1 MQKITRRIIAIAF
14 WILLWQILAII
25 IHNKILLAG
34 PLETLM
40 TLIRLAGEAVFW
52 QSIMATTGRIL
63 LGFLIGSII
72 GIGFG
77 YLSYINEIVREFMA
91 PLILSL
97 KSVPVA
103 SFVILLL
110 IWFGS
115 RNISVIIV
123 AMVVFPILY
132 TNTLEGLVSTDNKML
147 EMARVFRMPKEREIL
162 YIFLPQLLPFW
173 QGAFKLAIGM
183 SFKSGI
189 AAEVI
194 GQPLG
199 TIGNGLYQA
208 KIYLETGE
216 LFAWTIV
223 TVLVAFLCEKVISI
237 LLALP
242 VRKRVSKKL

>member
-1 MQKITRRIIAIAF
+1 MQKTIKRLIAIIA
-14 WILLWQILAII
+14 WIIIWQILAMI

-34 PLETLM
+34 PIETLQ
-40 TLIRLAGEAVFW
+40 TLIRLSGDSLFW
-52 QSIMATTGRIL
+52 QSVAATTGRIL
-63 LGFLIGSII
+63 LGFLIGSIL
-72 GIGFG
+72 GIILG
-77 YLSYINEIVREFMA
+77 YVAHIQEIAEIFLK
-91 PLILSL
+91 PLVLAM

-110 IWFGS
+110 IWFGN
-115 RNISVIIV
+115 RNISLIIV

-132 TNTLEGLVSTDNKML
+132 TNTLEGLKSTDSKFL
-147 EMARVFRMPKEREIL
+147 EMAKVFRMPKDRVIR

-223 TVLVAFLCEKVISI
+223 TVLIAFICERLITFM
-237 LLALP
+237 LMLP
-242 VRKRVSKKL
+242 MQLKSK

>member
-1 MQKITRRIIAIAF
+1 M
-14 WILLWQILAII
+14 
-25 IHNKILLAG
+25 
-34 PLETLM
+34 
-40 TLIRLAGEAVFW
+40 
-52 QSIMATTGRIL
+52 RIL
-63 LGFLIGSII
+63 MGNVIGSILGVI
-72 GIGFG
+72 LG
-77 YLSYINEIVREFMA
+77 YLSYIKGIIEEFLK
-91 PLILSL
+91 PLVLTL

-110 IWFGS
+110 IWFGNRS
-115 RNISVIIV
+115 ISIIIV
-123 AMVVFPILY
+123 GMVVFPILY
-132 TNTLEGLVSTDNKML
+132 LNTLEGLRSTDTRML
-147 EMARVFRMPKEREIL
+147 EMAKVFRMPKEREIL
-162 YIFLPQLLPFW
+162 YIFLPRLLPFW

-223 TVLVAFLCEKVISI
+223 TVLVAFICERIVT
-237 LLALP
+237 LLLTLP
-242 VRKRVSKKL
+242 ARLRNK